1 MYKNE
6 IYERENDMEQLS
18 KNKSQHI
25 ICMKNRE
32 SIEISG
38 VSDVISF
45 DDVGIVLSTECGV
58 LSIDGKDLHIVTLNV
73 DDGKVAITGTV
84 NGIIYPESSG
94 SRSVGF
100 FRRKGK

>member
-1 MYKNE
+1 M
-6 IYERENDMEQLS
+6 DQLS
-18 KNKSQHI
+18 KNKSQHV

-32 SIEISG
+32 SMEISG
-38 VSDVISF
+38 VNDVISF
-45 DDVGIVLSTECGV
+45 DEVGIVLSTECGV

-73 DDGKVAITGTV
+73 DEGKVNVTGTV

-94 SRSVGF
+94 NKSVGF